1 MGHFDPDLSD
11 PLLAAAASLRT
22 ALHADAIA
30 RDKAGGAPLEQLQRL
45 RDAGLP
51 SAQIPVA
58 YGGQGAS
65 WRSVLRAV
73 RELAKTDGSLAQR
86 YGEHHVALHALVARG
101 TAAQRDR
108 LLLASAR
115 GQWLWAHA
123 TDAGQPLAGA
133 RRDGES
139 WVLDGVLPT
148 ASGAQ
153 AADRLL
159 IEWQDIGGKRF
170 LASLPADREGL
181 VIDHALDSIGQRQS
195 GHAMVRLQG
204 LRVADDEV
212 LGAPDAPSTPF
223 LSLDTLLRQ
232 SVQFNVSLGSAQGA
246 LREARDYTN
255 TSSRPWIHSGVA
267 RHTDDPWVQRKY
279 GELAIRTWA
288 ATELAEQAAD
298 QLDAAYAQGA
308 DLGETQRDEAAASIA
323 AANLYAG
330 ETALAVSSEIFEVM
344 GARSATTANG
354 FDRFWRNTRT
364 QTLQDRAEHRQQALG
379 RWLLGEGHDCAPAL
393 FEPDT
398 RNPFVAR
405 AVELRAL
412 FAQDAIERDQAG
424 GRPAEQIRLLKQH
437 RLLALLLPREHGG
450 EGEPWSTT
458 LRITRT
464 FAQVDGS
471 LGHLYGY
478 HGSSL
483 LSPRLR
489 QEPEKAR
496 DLWRRSTESNWFWGN
511 TANSFSKSLFGRREG
526 EWFVLDGFRP
536 FTSGSHVADFLAIA
550 WEDPENGDRRFA
562 AIPADREGLV
572 IENDWDGIGQRQT
585 GSGRVTY
592 RGVRV
597 HESEVLG
604 APAPLNPTGAPVEP
618 YRTLTPLQQQS
629 VLLNVFVG
637 TAQGALRAAR
647 EHTRQHAG
655 VAYPADDPGIQRQYG
670 ALYAK
675 TLAATALADRAL
687 RALDDAVAQGEALT
701 ATQRGEAAVA
711 IAAANV
717 LAGEV
722 ALEVTSEIF
731 EVLGADAATRSLG
744 LDRFWRNARIHT
756 LHNPAEYKTRN
767 VGRWFVSDQPPE
779 PGTFQ

>member
-22 ALHADAIA
+22 ALHADAVA
-30 RDKAGGAPLEQLQRL
+30 RDKAGGAPLEPLQLL

-51 SAQIPVA
+51 SAQIPVS

-73 RELAKTDGSLAQR
+73 RELARTDGSLAQR

-424 GRPAEQIRLLKQH
+424 GRPVEQIRLLKQH

-496 DLWRRSTESNWFWGN
+496 DLWRRSTEGNWFWGN

-562 AIPADREGLV
+562 AIPADREGIV

-637 TAQGALRAAR
+637 TAQG
-647 EHTRQHAG
+647 
-655 VAYPADDPGIQRQYG
+655 
-670 ALYAK
+670 
-675 TLAATALADRAL
+675 AL